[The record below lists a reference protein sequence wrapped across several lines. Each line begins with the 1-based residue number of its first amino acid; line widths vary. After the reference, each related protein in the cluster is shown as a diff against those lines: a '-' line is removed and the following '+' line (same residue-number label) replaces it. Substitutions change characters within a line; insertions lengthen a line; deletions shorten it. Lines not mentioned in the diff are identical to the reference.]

1 MGEGGR
7 GTMIG
12 IGLAQLIMLVMLIGV
27 TIICVLWF
35 YTFWREQQR
44 ESKRRRIAILC
55 RICGCTYGIPKKAP
69 NITTCPSCG
78 SRNERGGLPAI

>member
-1 MGEGGR
+1 
-7 GTMIG
+7 MIG